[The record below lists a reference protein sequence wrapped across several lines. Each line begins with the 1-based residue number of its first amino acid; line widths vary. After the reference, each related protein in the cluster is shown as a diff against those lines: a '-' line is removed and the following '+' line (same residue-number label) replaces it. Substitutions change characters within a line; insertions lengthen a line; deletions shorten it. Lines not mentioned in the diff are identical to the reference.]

1 MAAIRAS
8 RTLARDT
15 AISAGS
21 PVPALSS
28 ASGMGCSHGTS
39 GCAAGSGPAGSSPG
53 ALRPDGSGRRA
64 RVSSARRHVL
74 VAILYNQVRS
84 EERPSNSP

>member
-8 RTLARDT
+8 RTLARDA

-39 GCAAGSGPAGSSPG
+39 GRAMGSGPAGSSPG
-53 ALRPDGSGRRA
+53 APRPDGSGLRA
-64 RVSSARRHVL
+64 RVSSARRHTF
-74 VAILYNQVRS
+74 VAIRYNQVRS
-84 EERPSNSP
+84 DDRPSNSP